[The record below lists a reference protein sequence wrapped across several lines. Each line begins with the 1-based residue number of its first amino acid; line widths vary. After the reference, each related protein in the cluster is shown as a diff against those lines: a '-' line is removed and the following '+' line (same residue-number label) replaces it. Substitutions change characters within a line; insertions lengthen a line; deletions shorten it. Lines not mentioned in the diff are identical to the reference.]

1 MKLTVYDSKNN
12 FVCDIDNDE
21 ALLGSYHI
29 DDGSRI
35 HVIDKFVLTKDFT
48 GTDSAE
54 RFLNTS

>member
-1 MKLTVYDSKNN
+1 MKLKVYDHKNK

-35 HVIDKFVLTKDFT
+35 HVIDNFILTKDFT
-48 GTDSAE
+48 ATNSAE
-54 RFLNTS
+54 R